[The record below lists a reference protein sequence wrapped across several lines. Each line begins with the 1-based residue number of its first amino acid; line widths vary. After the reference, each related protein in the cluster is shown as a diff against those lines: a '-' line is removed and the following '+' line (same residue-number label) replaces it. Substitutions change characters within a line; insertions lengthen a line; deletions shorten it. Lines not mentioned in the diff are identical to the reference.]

1 MKRSKK
7 SNGLKVKVYST
18 TTCEYCKSL
27 RYYLDKK
34 EINYEEAIVDLDH
47 DALHEMLEESD
58 GFTGV
63 PFTVIEK
70 EGCAKI
76 KIKGFDVSQFKL
88 ALNIN

>member
-1 MKRSKK
+1 MKRLKK

-27 RYYLDKK
+27 RYFLNKK
-34 EINYEEAIVDLDH
+34 HINYEEAIVDLDH
-47 DALHEMLEESD
+47 VALHEMIEESE

-76 KIKGFDVSQFKL
+76 KIKGFDVGQFK
-88 ALNIN
+88 AVLNLN